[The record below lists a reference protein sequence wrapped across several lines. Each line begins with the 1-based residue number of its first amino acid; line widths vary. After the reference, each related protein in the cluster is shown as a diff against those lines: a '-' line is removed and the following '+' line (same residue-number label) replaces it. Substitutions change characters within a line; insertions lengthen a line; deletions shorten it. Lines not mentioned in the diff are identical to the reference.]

1 MYQLHQTLVSIIKL
15 TRLVFGNLI
24 KIEYFKQVVI
34 YHKNGQY
41 SVTTNI
47 VEQFIENDITNF

>member
-34 YHKNGQY
+34 YHKKWTIFQALLILLN
-41 SVTTNI
+41 NL
-47 VEQFIENDITNF
+47 